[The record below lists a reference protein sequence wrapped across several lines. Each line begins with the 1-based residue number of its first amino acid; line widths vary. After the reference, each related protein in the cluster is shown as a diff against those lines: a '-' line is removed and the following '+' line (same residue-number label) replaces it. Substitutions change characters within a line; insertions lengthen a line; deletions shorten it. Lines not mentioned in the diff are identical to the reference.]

1 MSTQPGAATTQ
12 DLVAIALVGLAACG
26 YVPGRPLPYTL
37 RGVPGPNGPSLEPEG
52 HSVRYTAIAA
62 LGLGRQPE
70 HVQREVLGGATA
82 AEVAI
87 SCLTLAESTTDAGA
101 HALALWAA
109 GEVAGTTDTA
119 LAARLLDAVR
129 RPSLPTVDCAWAV
142 VAGLAM
148 PEGGTGMRLAEE
160 GVARIRSEQGPKATF
175 PHESPPSGGL
185 RGHVGSFADQIY
197 PVQAFVRFAART
209 GDDQAMAA
217 AEATARRLVDL
228 QGPAGQ
234 WWWHYDARTGDV
246 VERYPTYSVH
256 QHGMAPMVLD
266 ELAAAGGTD
275 HSEAVRRGFAWLST
289 HPECLEPLVA
299 PELGVIWR
307 KVGRRE
313 PFKAARAAGALVS
326 RVRPGARVP
335 LVDQVLPAGRVDY
348 ECRPYELGWLLYA
361 SGAVSQGGVQHE
373 QGGSA
378 A

>member
-1 MSTQPGAATTQ
+1 MTTPFGQ
-12 DLVAIALVGLAACG
+12 HESVDDLVALALIGLAACD
-26 YVPGRPLPYTL
+26 YTEGREMPFTL
-37 RGVPGPNGPSLEPEG
+37 RGVPGPQGPTVRPEG

-70 HVQREVLGGATA
+70 HVQREVLGGASA
-82 AEVAI
+82 AAMAQ
-87 SCLTLAESTTDAGA
+87 SCLTLATASTDAGA

-109 GEVAGTTDTA
+109 AEVAGTTDDA

-148 PEGGTGMRLAEE
+148 PDSDTARNLAKE
-160 GVARIRSEQGPKATF
+160 GVARLMAHQSPTGMF
-175 PHESPPSGGL
+175 PHLTPASEGM

-197 PVQAFVRFAART
+197 PVHAFVRFAAAT
-209 GDDQAMAA
+209 GDSAAMAA
-217 AEATARRLVDL
+217 AETTARRLVDL

-256 QHGMAPMVLD
+256 QHGMAPMVLL
-266 ELAAAGGTD
+266 ELAAAGGTN
-275 HSEAVRRGFAWLST
+275 HREAVQRGFDWVRT
-289 HPECLEPLVA
+289 HPECMEPLVA
-299 PELGVIWR
+299 PGLGVIWR

-313 PFKAARAAGALVS
+313 PFKAARAAGAVAT
-326 RVRPGARVP
+326 RVRPGLHVP
-335 LVDQVLPAGRVDY
+335 FVDQIWPAGRVDY

-361 SGAVSQGGVQHE
+361 STVMREGRTA
-373 QGGSA
+373 
-378 A
+378 

>member
-1 MSTQPGAATTQ
+1 MTRSSASSTATQ
-12 DLVAIALVGLAACG
+12 NLVAVALVGLAACG
-26 YVPGRPLPYTL
+26 YVPGRALPYTL
-37 RGVPGPNGPSLEPEG
+37 RGVPGPEGPTLQPEG

-70 HVQREVLGGATA
+70 NVQREVLGGQTA
-82 AEVAI
+82 ADMAR
-87 SCLTLAESTTDAGA
+87 SCLTLAASSTDPGA

-109 GEVAGTTDTA
+109 AEVAGATDHA

-129 RPSLPTVDCAWAV
+129 RPSLATVDCAWAV

-148 PEGGTGMRLAEE
+148 PEGATATRIAEEAVMRL
-160 GVARIRSEQGPKATF
+160 RTEQGPHGTF
-175 PHESPPSGGL
+175 PHAVPPSGRL

-197 PVQAFVRFAART
+197 PVQAFARFYART
-209 GDDQAMAA
+209 GEERVLAA
-217 AEATARRLVDL
+217 AEATARRLVEL
-228 QGPAGQ
+228 QGEGGQ

-266 ELAAAGGTD
+266 ELTAAGGTD
-275 HSEAVRRGFAWLST
+275 HSEAVQRGYRWLTT
-289 HPECLEPLVA
+289 HPECVEPLVA

-326 RVRPGARVP
+326 RVRPGAQTP
-335 LVDQVLPAGRVDY
+335 FVDQVLPAGRVDY

-361 SGAVSQGGVQHE
+361 SGAMHE
-373 QGGSA
+373 GSA

>member
-1 MSTQPGAATTQ
+1 MTASFGTYASAR
-12 DLVAIALVGLAACG
+12 DLVAVALMGLAACE
-26 YVPGRPLPYTL
+26 YVPGHEMPFTL
-37 RGVPGPNGPSLEPEG
+37 RGVPGPNGPTVRPEG

-70 HVQREVLGGATA
+70 HVQREVLGGSDAAAMARSCLKLATA
-82 AEVAI
+82 
-87 SCLTLAESTTDAGA
+87 STDAGG

-109 GEVAGTTDTA
+109 AEVAGATDDA
-119 LAARLLDAVR
+119 LVARLLDAVR

-148 PEGGTGMRLAEE
+148 PDGAMANSLARE
-160 GVARIRSEQGPKATF
+160 GVARLMANQGAKGTF
-175 PHESPPSGGL
+175 PHLLPASEGL

-197 PVQAFVRFAART
+197 PIHAFVRFAART
-209 GDDQAMAA
+209 GDSAAMAA
-217 AEATARRLVDL
+217 AEVTARLLVGA
-228 QGPAGQ
+228 QGAAGQ

-256 QHGMAPMVLD
+256 QHGMAPMVLS

-275 HSEAVRRGFAWLST
+275 HREAVQRGFDWLST
-289 HPECLEPLVA
+289 HPECVEPVVA
-299 PELGVIWR
+299 PDLGVVWR

-313 PFKAARAAGALVS
+313 PFKAARAAGALAT

-335 LVDQVLPAGRVDY
+335 FVDRVWPAGRVDY

-361 SGAVSQGGVQHE
+361 SHAMREGNTA
-373 QGGSA
+373 
-378 A
+378 

>member
-1 MSTQPGAATTQ
+1 MTTSFGMNGSTT
-12 DLVAIALVGLAACG
+12 DLVALALLGLTACEYTEG
-26 YVPGRPLPYTL
+26 HEMPFTL
-37 RGVPGPNGPSLEPEG
+37 RGVPGPEGPKVRPEG

-70 HVQREVLGGATA
+70 HVQREALGGTDAATMA
-82 AEVAI
+82 R
-87 SCLTLAESTTDAGA
+87 SCLTLATASTDAGA

-109 GEVAGTTDTA
+109 AEVAGATDDA

-148 PEGGTGMRLAEE
+148 PDGSTGSSLAKEGIARLLAHQSPTG
-160 GVARIRSEQGPKATF
+160 TF
-175 PHESPPSGGL
+175 PHLLPPSEGF

-197 PVQAFVRFAART
+197 PIHAFVRFAAAT
-209 GDDQAMAA
+209 GDSAAMAA
-217 AEATARRLVDL
+217 AETTARRIVEL
-228 QGPAGQ
+228 QGAAGQ

-256 QHGMAPMVLD
+256 QHGMAPMVLS

-275 HSEAVRRGFAWLST
+275 HREAVQRGFDWLGT
-289 HPECLEPLVA
+289 HPECMEPLVA
-299 PELGVIWR
+299 PNLGVVWR

-313 PFKAARAAGALVS
+313 PFKAARAAGAVAS
-326 RVRPGARVP
+326 RVRPGLQVP
-335 LVDQVLPAGRVDY
+335 FVDQIWPAGRVDY

-361 SGAVSQGGVQHE
+361 SHVMREGR
-373 QGGSA
+373 SA
-378 A
+378 